1 MATDTYKGPQGGDW
15 FDPANWTGAV
25 PREGDVV
32 DLFGQASADARSGGV
47 SGEVIDVS
55 GTIPGALYYDQMT
68 QSYLDFTPNLFAD
81 TLGTASAPVAIEAT
95 GDGGAPSRSGIVFG
109 TLNGS
114 IDVAAGQTL
123 AVSDTSADYV
133 TINGNVTVAKGAAL
147 SFDEVSAFGYSDPV
161 SLTMNGVLFDDGGT
175 VTLQDH
181 TTDGN
186 GRIEIA
192 DGGIVKQGSV
202 GPAESFN
209 LATMFDPTGG
219 TLDISNIMGSYNGT
233 IGGFGAGDT
242 IVEYDQSRGEYG
254 VTDSFANGVLTINGY
269 AFTETLRFAGAYTT
283 ANFKLTQVAGGIDV
297 TWQPCFATGTMIATG
312 RGTVAVEDL
321 VSGDQVVLAT
331 GGSARVVWLGH
342 RRQLDGHVIRVMTH
356 ALGPH
361 QPVRDL
367 FVSEDHGL
375 FLDGVLIQAGLLVN
389 GETIVRERR
398 DRVIFWHV
406 ELDRHGIL
414 LAENASAESYVDT
427 GNRRQFG
434 NCPLG
439 YDPVEATQ
447 EMCAEMVFAGT
458 RLEAIRRRLA
468 IAPA

>member
-1 MATDTYKGPQGGDW
+1 MATDTYTGPQGGDW
-15 FDPANWTGAV
+15 FDPANWSEGV
-25 PREGDVV
+25 PREGDGV
-32 DLFGQASADARSGGV
+32 DLFGQASADARSGAV

-55 GTIPGALYYDQMT
+55 GTIAGTFYYDQMT
-68 QSYLDFTPNLFAD
+68 QSYLAFTPNLFAG
-81 TLGTASAPVAIEAT
+81 TLGTASAPVVIEAT
-95 GDGGAPSRSGIVFG
+95 GDSGAPGQSGIVFG

-123 AVSDTSADYV
+123 NVSETNGNYM
-133 TINGNVTVAKGAAL
+133 TINGNVTVGKGGAL

-181 TTDGN
+181 TTDGS

-192 DGGIVKQGSV
+192 DGGIVTQGSV
-202 GPAESFN
+202 EPAENFD
-209 LATMFDPTGG
+209 LATKFDPTGG
-219 TLDISNIMGSYNGT
+219 TLDISNIMGAYNGT
-233 IGGFGAGDT
+233 IAGFGAGDT
-242 IVEYDQSRGEYG
+242 IIEYDQSRGEYG

-269 AFTETLRFAGAYTT
+269 AETETLRFTGAYTT
-283 ANFKLTQVAGGIDV
+283 ANFKLTQINGGIDV

-312 RGTVAVEDL
+312 GGDAAVEDL
-321 VSGDQVVLAT
+321 VPGDQVALAT

-342 RRQLDGHVIRVMTH
+342 RRQLDGHVIRIRTH

-367 FVSEDHGL
+367 IVSEDHGL
-375 FLDGVLIQAGLLVN
+375 FLDGVLVQAGLLVN
-389 GETIVRERR
+389 GESVVREGR

-414 LAENASAESYVDT
+414 LAENAAAESYLDT

-434 NCPLG
+434 NCPLS
-439 YDPVEATQ
+439 YDPVQATSD
-447 EMCAEMVFAGT
+447 MCAEMVFAGA